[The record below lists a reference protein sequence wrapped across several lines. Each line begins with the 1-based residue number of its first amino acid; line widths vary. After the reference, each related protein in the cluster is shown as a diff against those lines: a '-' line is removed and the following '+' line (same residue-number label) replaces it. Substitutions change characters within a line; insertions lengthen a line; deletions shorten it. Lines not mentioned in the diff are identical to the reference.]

1 MVPGRGPP
9 NYMIKTQNP
18 NIKYQISNTKY
29 QVPDVKCRIQG
40 MACLVCVICYSLFAI
55 CYSPPVAAQNPPP
68 DPRFGAVE
76 AFWDAN
82 SAAEAGV
89 AWERI
94 LFDWS
99 LLQPVD
105 ASSWDGNYT
114 QEREI
119 WTAWANAA
127 GREVV
132 GLLIQT
138 PAWATDGPVGCG
150 VPRGLDLPIDDPA
163 NVWAAFVRR
172 IVGTFAG
179 RIDRWIIW
187 NEPDIK
193 PGTFGVVWCGSVEEY
208 YLLLK
213 VAYLAAHEANPNV
226 AIHLAALTID
236 HDPTYLARFLEV
248 ATQDPTGAEHGYY
261 FDVATLHIYFQSEN
275 VPSRISG
282 TRATLATYGLSKP
295 IWVNETNAPS
305 NADPPYWVLPGANF
319 DVTLEEQAGFLL
331 QAFALALS
339 QGVEHIAVYRWVDNE
354 PRAGE
359 EPFGV
364 IRGDHT
370 RRPAFDAYRLITTH
384 YAGTTSARED
394 RQSLYT
400 IVTLNRGN
408 LITHVLWARTASA
421 ATISITALA
430 SQARLVDQT
439 GAEQLIEPIDGQYT
453 FTLPGARCPPVP
465 PDAPIPHPPCII
477 GGKTYLLVEET
488 GSPPPPEQEESAT
501 PVPTEPQT
509 EAGQLT
515 PTVSPATVMPTD
527 LLTPTATL
535 LPTDT
540 PPPTETPTE
549 TPFPTVTSTP
559 TTTPLPIPTVT
570 ETATPIPPLPTPL
583 PPVETLIPA
592 NPTAPTEPSTAAVP
606 DSPTWTLL
614 AGIAVATIF
623 IAIAGALVRY
633 WGGYA

>member
-1 MVPGRGPP
+1 
-9 NYMIKTQNP
+9 MIKFQIP
-18 NIKYQISNTKY
+18 NSKY
-29 QVPDVKCRIQG
+29 RIQG
-40 MACLVCVICYSLFAI
+40 AARLVSVICYLLFAI

-82 SAAEAGV
+82 SAVEAGV

-99 LLQPVD
+99 LLQPGD
-105 ASSWDGNYT
+105 AGIWDGNYL

-132 GLLIQT
+132 GLLIQA
-138 PAWATDGPVGCG
+138 PAWATDGPPGCG
-150 VPRGLDLPIDDPA
+150 VPRGLDLPLDDPG
-163 NVWAAFVRR
+163 NVWATFVRR

-213 VAYLAAHEANPNV
+213 VAYLAAHEANPNA

-248 ATQDPTGAEHGYY
+248 AALDPTGAEHGYY

-295 IWVNETNAPS
+295 IWINETNAPS
-305 NADPPYWVLPGANF
+305 NADAPYWVLPGANF

-339 QGVEHIAVYRWVDNE
+339 QGVERIAVYRWVDNE

-364 IRGDHT
+364 IRSDHT

-384 YAGTTSARED
+384 YAGTISAHED

-400 IVTLNRGN
+400 VVTLNRGN

-421 ATISITALA
+421 ATVSITALA
-430 SQARLVDQT
+430 SQARLIDQT
-439 GAEQLIEPIDGQYT
+439 GAEQLIEPVDGQYT

-477 GGKTYLLVEET
+477 GGATYLLIEET
-488 GSPPPPEQEESAT
+488 GGAPLSEETVAPAPE
-501 PVPTEPQT
+501 VPTETLELAPT
-509 EAGQLT
+509 EVAT
-515 PTVSPATVMPTD
+515 TTVSTEDPAPES
-527 LLTPTATL
+527 

-549 TPFPTVTSTP
+549 TPTIIPSP
-559 TTTPLPIPTVT
+559 TTTPIPIPTAIK
-570 ETATPIPPLPTPL
+570 TATPTPPLPTP
-583 PPVETLIPA
+583 PPPTGTAVSA
-592 NPTAPTEPSTAAVP
+592 DPTAPPDGPAARTSNP
-606 DSPTWTLL
+606 PAWSLL
-614 AGIAVATIF
+614 VGVAVATIF
-623 IAIAGALVRY
+623 IAVIGTLIRY
-633 WGGYA
+633 RGGYT